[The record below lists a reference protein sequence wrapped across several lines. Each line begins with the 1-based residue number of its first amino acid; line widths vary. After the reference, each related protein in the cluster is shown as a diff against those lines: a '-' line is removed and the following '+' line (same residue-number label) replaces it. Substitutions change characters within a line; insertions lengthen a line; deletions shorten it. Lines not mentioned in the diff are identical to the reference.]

1 MAGPL
6 SREAVASLSLPL
18 PHHLHLVSVGTPLIL
33 CRKGP
38 ALKQGDPHTEVFP
51 PFTTLNG
58 ELQLSQSYSNSLY
71 N

>member
-6 SREAVASLSLPL
+6 SREAVESLSLPL

-38 ALKQGDPHTEVFP
+38 ALKQGDPHTEVSP
-51 PFTTLNG
+51 P
-58 ELQLSQSYSNSLY
+58 SLL
-71 N
+71 

>member
-38 ALKQGDPHTEVFP
+38 ALKQGDP
-51 PFTTLNG
+51 TLNCPPLHSSEWG
-58 ELQLSQSYSNSLY
+58 AAAFPEL
-71 N
+71 